1 MHVDNVV
8 VLSINGQEEVLVER
22 KAQTWMHCCQPNR
35 HRMNSV
41 EEFFYVHFL
50 LLSLSSIEIEVTVAG

>member
-1 MHVDNVV
+1 M
-8 VLSINGQEEVLVER
+8 ER
-22 KAQTWMHCCQPNR
+22 KDQTWMHCLPNR